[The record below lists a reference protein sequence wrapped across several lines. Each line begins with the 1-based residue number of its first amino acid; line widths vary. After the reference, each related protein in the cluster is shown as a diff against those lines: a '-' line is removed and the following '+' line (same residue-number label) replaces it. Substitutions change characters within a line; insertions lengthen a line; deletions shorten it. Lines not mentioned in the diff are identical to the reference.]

1 MATPVEEM
9 QTLSTDLL
17 LAIVKGDVSAVQ
29 LAKMVLIGRG
39 LGPSGQWIG
48 FGPAR
53 SFWTG
58 MYYATD
64 ANGQRVV
71 VTIPT
76 KDEEETDRDPQ

>member
-1 MATPVEEM
+1 MASQVEEM

-39 LGPSGQWIG
+39 LGPSGKWIG
-48 FGPAR
+48 FGRAR

-64 ANGQRVV
+64 ANGQRVAV
-71 VTIPT
+71 IIPT
-76 KDEEETDRDPQ
+76 KEEEEGEQ

>member
-9 QTLSTDLL
+9 QTLSTELL
-17 LAIVKGDVSAVQ
+17 LAIVKGEVSALQ

-39 LGPSGQWIG
+39 LGPSGKWIG

-58 MYYATD
+58 MHYVRD

-71 VTIPT
+71 VTIPPT
-76 KDEEETDRDPQ
+76 ED

>member
-1 MATPVEEM
+1 MPSQVEEM

-17 LAIVKGDVSAVQ
+17 LAIVKSEVSAVQ